1 MATNDKTKILF
12 TLGEVDRSGQWHDY
26 LQYGFSNDD
35 VSVLLELTADEEL
48 NAANAQSKEVW
59 VPLHAWRTLG
69 QIGSTKAVTPL
80 IALFDVLVKDD
91 WALSD
96 LPMVMGMIG
105 ELAIDPL
112 VVYLNANHHDEF
124 ARVMAA
130 DSLAAIATQQPSCR
144 DRVVQ
149 CYRDYMLSPD
159 ESAGNL
165 NGLVICCLMDFD
177 AKEAIDDIR
186 QLFEKGCV
194 ELSCAGDL
202 EEVEIEMG
210 FRSERSTPRPNFLQL
225 HGLDDSSDSQS
236 LDTDNTIDMIDHYLM
251 HYGHDDSVLDVSE
264 LDGFFAA
271 LACSPNMIKPSQ
283 WLPAIWGGEAL
294 MPKWESKKELDDFST
309 AIFAFYNHVMES
321 LNTQKY
327 EALFLEREG
336 DTKNHLIVDEWCNGF
351 LRGLNL
357 WGPMTST
364 EAVFTEECIQS
375 IRLFATD
382 AGFEKLDTM
391 NGKEIEA
398 QQKKIEPDLNRLFQH
413 FYEQRKQ
420 PAQPIVSDLPKVG
433 RNDPCPCGSGKKYKK
448 CCLH

>member
-1 MATNDKTKILF
+1 MATNDKTKVLF
-12 TLGEVDRSGQWHDY
+12 TLGEVDQSGQWHDY
-26 LQYGFSNDD
+26 LQYGFSEDD
-35 VSVLLELTADEEL
+35 VSVLLKLTADDEL

-69 QIGSTKAVTPL
+69 QIGSTKAVAPL
-80 IALFDVLVKDD
+80 ITLFDVLVKDD
-91 WALSD
+91 WALND
-96 LPMVMGMIG
+96 LPKVMGMIG
-105 ELAIDPL
+105 ESAIDSL
-112 VVYLNANHHDEF
+112 VVYLNDNRHDEF

-130 DSLAAIATQQPSCR
+130 DSLAAMVAQQASCR

-159 ESAGNL
+159 ESASNL
-165 NGLVICCLMDFD
+165 NGLIICFLMDLD

-210 FRSERSTPRPNFLQL
+210 FRVERSTPKLNFFQL
-225 HGLDDSSDSQS
+225 HGLDSPSDGQDH
-236 LDTDNTIDMIDHYLM
+236 DTDNTIDLIDHYLM
-251 HYGHDDSVLDVSE
+251 HYGNDDSVLDVSE

-283 WLPAIWGGEAL
+283 WLSAIWGGEAL
-294 MPKWESKKELDDFST
+294 MPEWESKKALNDFST

-321 LNTQKY
+321 LNTHKY

-336 DTKNHLIVDEWCNGF
+336 GEKNYLIVDEWCDGF

-357 WGPMTST
+357 WGPMAATD
-364 EAVFTEECIQS
+364 AIYTEECIQS
-375 IRLFATD
+375 IRLFATE

-391 NGKEIEA
+391 NEKEIEV
-398 QQKKIEPDLNRLFQH
+398 QQQKIEPDLNRLFRY
-413 FYEQRKQ
+413 FYEQREQ
-420 PAQPIVSDLPKVG
+420 PVQPMVLDTPKVG
-433 RNDPCPCGSGKKYKK
+433 RNDSCPCGSGKKYKK

>member
-1 MATNDKTKILF
+1 MATNDKTKVLF

-26 LQYGFSNDD
+26 LQYGFSEDD
-35 VSVLLELTADEEL
+35 VSVLLKLTADDEL
-48 NAANAQSKEVW
+48 NAASAQSKEVW

-69 QIGSTKAVTPL
+69 QIGSTKAVAPL

-96 LPMVMGMIG
+96 LPKVMGMIG
-105 ELAIDPL
+105 ESAIDSL
-112 VVYLNANHHDEF
+112 VVYLNDNHHDEF

-130 DSLAAIATQQPSCR
+130 DSLAAIATQQASCR

-165 NGLVICCLMDFD
+165 NGLIICFLMDLD

-210 FRSERSTPRPNFLQL
+210 FRVERSTPKLNFFQL
-225 HGLDDSSDSQS
+225 HGLDSPSDVQDR
-236 LDTDNTIDMIDHYLM
+236 DTDNTIDLIDHYLM
-251 HYGHDDSVLDVSE
+251 HYGNDDSVLDVSE

-283 WLPAIWGGEAL
+283 WLSAIWGGEAL
-294 MPKWESKKELDDFST
+294 MPEWESKKAFNDFST

-321 LNTQKY
+321 LNTHKY

-336 DTKNHLIVDEWCNGF
+336 DEKNYLIVDEWCDGF

-357 WGPMTST
+357 WRPMAATDAT
-364 EAVFTEECIQS
+364 YTEECIQS
-375 IRLFATD
+375 IRLFATE
-382 AGFEKLDTM
+382 AGFEKLGTM
-391 NGKEIEA
+391 NEKEIEV
-398 QQKKIEPDLNRLFQH
+398 QQQKIEPDLNSLFWY
-413 FYEQRKQ
+413 FYEQREQLVQ
-420 PAQPIVSDLPKVG
+420 PMVLDTPKVG